1 MEDVLEV
8 YHRPYDP
15 KHPQVCLDETNKQLL
30 KETRAPLPLAP
41 GVLRRQDYEYERN
54 GTSNLFML
62 FEPLAGR
69 RRVKV
74 TERRTKVDWAET
86 IREIVDVDYAE
97 AERIVLV
104 VDNLNTH
111 TLGALYE
118 AFEPAEARRIAR
130 RLEIHYTP
138 KHGSWLNMAEIELS
152 VLGRQCLGQRIPDAE
167 RLAEEVAAWERRRNA
182 AGARTDWRFTTED
195 ARIKLKHLYPSLP
208 E

>member
-8 YHRPYDP
+8 YHRPFDP
-15 KHPQVCLDETNKQLL
+15 QRPQVCLDEASKQLL
-30 KETRAPLPLAP
+30 GETREPLPLAP
-41 GVLRRQDYEYERN
+41 GVPRRQDYEYERN

-62 FEPLAGR
+62 FDPLLGR

-74 TERRTKVDWAET
+74 TARRTKVDLAAML
-86 IREIVDVDYAE
+86 REIVDVDYPE
-97 AERIVLV
+97 AEVVVLV
-104 VDNLNTH
+104 MDNLNTH

-118 AFEPAEARRIAR
+118 AFEPAEALRIAR

-152 VLGRQCLGQRIPDAE
+152 VLARQCLGQRIPDVAT
-167 RLAEEVAAWERRRNA
+167 LAEEVAAWEQRRNE

-195 ARIKLKHLYPSLP
+195 ARIKLKHLYPSLQP
-208 E
+208 